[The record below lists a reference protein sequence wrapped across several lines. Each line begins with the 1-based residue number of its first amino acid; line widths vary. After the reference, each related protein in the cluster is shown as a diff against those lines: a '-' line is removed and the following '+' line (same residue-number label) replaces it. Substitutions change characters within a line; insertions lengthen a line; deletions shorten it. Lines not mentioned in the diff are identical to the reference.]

1 MALSSFLKS
10 TRDEARVGELLGRVE
25 EKLGEIPQA
34 YHTLAVSQSF
44 LNDTLYNLKKTMVD
58 GELDLK
64 TKHHIA
70 VAVAAVSGGPNV
82 VKARAHEA
90 QKDGVTDDEISE
102 ALAVA
107 GSIATYNVFYKFQHL
122 SGPGYEH
129 FKPGYKLS
137 VFLRP
142 ATLTI
147 LQVEMI
153 CAMVSVINDCP
164 YCVKGHLAKCKEL
177 GATVG
182 QIEEALRVAALIS
195 GFATF
200 TKID

>member
-1 MALSSFLKS
+1 MTLSRRLQV

-34 YHTLAVSQSF
+34 YHTLALSQNF
-44 LNDTLYNLKKTMVD
+44 LNDTLYNLKKVMVE
-58 GELDLK
+58 GALDLK
-64 TKHHIA
+64 TKHLIAIA
-70 VAVAAVSGGPNV
+70 VASVSGGPNIV
-82 VKARAHEA
+82 SARAHEA
-90 QKDGVTDDEISE
+90 QKDGVSDDEISE

-122 SGPGYEH
+122 AGPGYEE

-142 ATLTI
+142 NSLTI
-147 LQVEMI
+147 LQVELV
-153 CAMVSVINDCP
+153 CAIVSVINDCP
-164 YCVKGHLAKCKEL
+164 YCVKGHLAKCREL
-177 GATVG
+177 GATVP
-182 QIEEALRVAALIS
+182 QIEEALRVGALIS

>member
-1 MALSSFLKS
+1 MSLSKRLRS
-10 TRDEARVGELLGRVE
+10 TRDEARVTELLNRVE
-25 EKLGEIPQA
+25 EKLGEIPAA
-34 YHTLAVSQSF
+34 YHTLAVSQNF
-44 LNDTLYNLKKTMVD
+44 LNDTLYNLKKNMVD

-64 TKHHIA
+64 TKHLIA

-82 VKARAHEA
+82 VSARAHEA
-90 QKDGVTDDEISE
+90 QKDGLTDDEIAE

-107 GSIATYNVFYKFQHL
+107 GSIASYNVFYKFQHL
-122 SGPGYEH
+122 SGPGYED

-137 VFLRP
+137 VLLRP
-142 ATLTI
+142 AVLSL

-153 CAMVSVINDCP
+153 CAIVSVINDCP
-164 YCVKGHLAKCKEL
+164 YCVKGHLAKCREL
-177 GATVG
+177 GATAP
-182 QIEEALRVAALIS
+182 QIEEALRVGALIS